1 MADGSVGFQSV
12 DGRPSSSHFIFDQE
26 TDDPYSYLLFEFTIA
41 GTWEKRWLSSTHIP
55 RSRRTKPMSQFVSR
69 PPSTDGLAHARGT
82 KLLLFSTD
90 SERAILEELSNLHE
104 DIKVDPS

>member
-41 GTWEKRWLSSTHIP
+41 GTWEKAPAVIDAHPEITSHQTDVPIRIPASVYRWP
-55 RSRRTKPMSQFVSR
+55 
-69 PPSTDGLAHARGT
+69 GAREGHQT
-82 KLLLFSTD
+82 FAFLNRF
-90 SERAILEELSNLHE
+90 
-104 DIKVDPS
+104 